1 MFIIHQTAHF
11 FNKIL
16 TYFHIA
22 YSRCEGYNFYAKYSI
37 HKKSYL
43 QLVFRFALH
52 LPEQKCDNER
62 KYCIIRYY
70 FSVRGLHN
78 LILFNLRMDSYAT

>member
-1 MFIIHQTAHF
+1 MQIA
-11 FNKIL
+11 
-16 TYFHIA
+16 FH
-22 YSRCEGYNFYAKYSI
+22 
-37 HKKSYL
+37 
-43 QLVFRFALH
+43 FALH

-62 KYCIIRYY
+62 EYGIIRYY

>member
-1 MFIIHQTAHF
+1 MAHF

-43 QLVFRFALH
+43 QIAFHFALH
-52 LPEQKCDNER
+52 LPEQKCDNE
-62 KYCIIRYY
+62 KEYICIRYY
-70 FSVRGLHN
+70 FFVRGLYKFT
-78 LILFNLRMDSYAT
+78 ILS